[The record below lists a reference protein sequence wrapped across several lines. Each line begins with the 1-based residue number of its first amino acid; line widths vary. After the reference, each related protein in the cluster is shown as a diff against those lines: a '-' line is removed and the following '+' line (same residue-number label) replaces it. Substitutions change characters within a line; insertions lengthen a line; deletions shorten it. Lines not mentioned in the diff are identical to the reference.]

1 MDEFNDKMEN
11 IDNQEFKQ
19 NEEMSSQV
27 QTDENMTEENV
38 SVQEMAEKENPTASK
53 RTFLGKKDK
62 QSKKIEA
69 LQAEIDKIKQEKAD
83 LQDKYLRLYSE
94 FDNFRKRSQKEKL
107 EIIKNASESMM
118 VSILPIIDDMERA
131 MKYNQN
137 EDAELSSIV
146 EGTSLILQKMLTLL
160 KQKGL
165 SVIETENKSFDTDY
179 HEAVS
184 IVPAQS
190 EADKGKILDVVQ
202 KGYIL
207 NDKVIRFAKV
217 VIYQ

>member
-1 MDEFNDKMEN
+1 
-11 IDNQEFKQ
+11 
-19 NEEMSSQV
+19 
-27 QTDENMTEENV
+27 
-38 SVQEMAEKENPTASK
+38 
-53 RTFLGKKDK
+53 
-62 QSKKIEA
+62 
-69 LQAEIDKIKQEKAD
+69 
-83 LQDKYLRLYSE
+83 
-94 FDNFRKRSQKEKL
+94 
-107 EIIKNASESMM
+107 MM